1 MRSVG
6 SSGRA
11 CLVDLSENVA
21 ALCVP
26 CLVFDASSAGDLVAF
41 VRDDLIFARRVL
53 GLHYI
58 LSFFVTTKA
67 KQFSSWGNALLV
79 CLVM

>member
-1 MRSVG
+1 
-6 SSGRA
+6 
-11 CLVDLSENVA
+11 
-21 ALCVP
+21 
-26 CLVFDASSAGDLVAF
+26 VFDASSAGDLGAF

-67 KQFSSWGNALLV
+67 KQFSSWGNALWV